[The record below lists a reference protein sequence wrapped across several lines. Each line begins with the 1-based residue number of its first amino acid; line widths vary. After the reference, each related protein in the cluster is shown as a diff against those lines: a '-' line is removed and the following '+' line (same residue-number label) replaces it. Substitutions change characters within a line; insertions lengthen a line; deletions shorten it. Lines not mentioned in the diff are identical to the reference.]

1 MGMSL
6 ARGETMQEIE
16 IEFKN
21 LLTKE
26 EYERLAA
33 HYIKDSSQIKQQ
45 INYYFET
52 DDFELRSKRAALRIR
67 EKNGEYIATLKQPV
81 ENGLLE
87 THDIIT
93 EQQFN
98 DWLNDDITLP
108 FNIKKQL
115 DEIGVT
121 GDQLSYK
128 GALQTNRY
136 EEKNDQ
142 YIIVLDHSQ
151 YNQTEDYELELEA
164 YDYEYGKQLFTEL
177 LEKFQIEKRE
187 TSNKIARF
195 FATVKK

>member
-1 MGMSL
+1 
-6 ARGETMQEIE
+6 MQEIE

-21 LLTKE
+21 LLTQE

-45 INYYFET
+45 VNYYFET

-87 THDIIT
+87 THDIVT

-98 DWLNDDITLP
+98 DWLKDDISLP
-108 FNIKKQL
+108 SNIKKQL

-128 GALQTNRY
+128 GVLQTNRF
-136 EEKNDQ
+136 EEKYDQ

-164 YDYEYGKQLFTEL
+164 YDYEFGKQLFSEL
-177 LEKFQIEKRE
+177 LDKFQIEKRE
-187 TSNKIARF
+187 TPNKIARF
-195 FATVKK
+195 FASVKN

>member
-1 MGMSL
+1 
-6 ARGETMQEIE
+6 MQEIE

-26 EYERLAA
+26 EYERLAV
-33 HYIKDSSQIKQQ
+33 HYIKDSSEIKQQ

-52 DDFELRSKRAALRIR
+52 NDFELRSKRAALRIR

-87 THDIIT
+87 THDVLSA
-93 EQQFN
+93 EQFDQ
-98 DWLNDDITLP
+98 WLQDDINLP
-108 FNIKKQL
+108 PNINKQL
-115 DEIGVT
+115 NEIGVT

-128 GALQTNRY
+128 GALQTNRF

-151 YNQTEDYELELEA
+151 YNQTEDYELELEV
-164 YDYEYGKQLFTEL
+164 YDYEYGKRLFSEL
-177 LEKFQIEKRE
+177 LKKFKIEKRE